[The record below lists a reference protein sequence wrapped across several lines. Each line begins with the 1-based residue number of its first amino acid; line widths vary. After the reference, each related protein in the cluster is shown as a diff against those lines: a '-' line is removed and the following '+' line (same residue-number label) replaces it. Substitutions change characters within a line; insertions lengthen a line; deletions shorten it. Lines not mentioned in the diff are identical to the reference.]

1 MKSLKDI
8 DLRGNRISKGGFEEV
23 SSLPWSGNFV
33 GRQVNYHGMP
43 HTWDGEKWEC
53 LVNGGWYKRDNL
65 LASNGILIK
74 TNIDAIAPKKVYL
87 EIIGEG
93 FHSGNVI
100 HTIAG
105 ANYDGDNPVFMALN
119 ACNIGTR
126 FSEIKV
132 FSLDKKIT
140 FWLPWIA
147 NLLHST
153 IFAKVLIGN
162 ANEDTNHI
170 ISITPSA
177 IPAEGV
183 DKLATITPKNVALTS
198 EIPAA
203 YKLPTATTSRL
214 GGIKASNTLSVDS
227 GGEAKVVDDAHNH
240 TASTINWGGANYT
253 NNILPVD
260 LAMNETASANK
271 FAFIK
276 PAAITVKYSRDAGA
290 TWLDYGATDEDKVRL
305 TTIWNAPNF
314 RIGKV
319 TQNSEASTD
328 CRLRV
333 EIDRVNA
340 GVYLHIRKFMLWVST
355 DGSTNNYVT
364 ISKLTKGNYDAGNT
378 TDEFFEV
385 VVYKQTLYGWSGWN
399 VINTNIVF
407 GPNSDIQARIIRFDF
422 GYDTA
427 PTGSNLGL
435 VIYNIFAY
443 CSESWTNAST
453 LAKFGHL
460 YSFDYLQNAIF
471 PANVTAEKIIKSGGT
486 ASQFLKANGDV
497 DGTTYTPQTETG
509 ANNLIS
515 ALPVWTKNPNDN
527 TYIIRQDTGGS
538 NTYGRVKA
546 SALWEYIKSKAG
558 ILYQPKGNYADGD
571 EQGFL
576 VKKPKISIAGGTTA
590 GNDMFTFDGSDE
602 FHLDLAKVAVSGSY
616 NDLKDKPT
624 IPQPQMV
631 GSGVLTI
638 MQGTVN
644 KGMFSANATAGKT
657 ITLDAPETGA
667 TINGVQVSFAA
678 QANNIPCYI
687 DYNNVLYH
695 CRISTDGTALQI
707 FRNGVWADLIKSCS
721 CNPKINET
729 IEVDD
734 LEAMKSAINEGYYSI
749 EMTSNLTTEFING
762 KLQFSLGFA
771 PSRNVTVATKPV
783 SLKGIKV
790 DTIKQQ
796 FQEFLNAGGR
806 FFIENDLSAMISS
819 GQTVCLQVTM
829 QREPIPKVV
838 VECYIEY

>member
-8 DLRGNRISKGGFEEV
+8 DLRGNRISKGGFEVVNALPTTNLFAGREV
-23 SSLPWSGNFV
+23 VFKGLKYMYENSEQGWIRQRPLLDSYFKSGEINNYGNSFSS
-33 GRQVNYHGMP
+33 Q
-43 HTWDGEKWEC
+43 
-53 LVNGGWYKRDNL
+53 
-65 LASNGILIK
+65 K
-74 TNIDAIAPKKVYL
+74 TMYI
-87 EIIGEG
+87 
-93 FHSGNVI
+93 
-100 HTIAG
+100 
-105 ANYDGDNPVFMALN
+105 
-119 ACNIGTR
+119 
-126 FSEIKV
+126 
-132 FSLDKKIT
+132 
-140 FWLPWIA
+140 
-147 NLLHST
+147 ST
-153 IFAKVLIGN
+153 IHDALY
-162 ANEDTNHI
+162 A
-170 ISITPSA
+170 A
-177 IPAEGV
+177 
-183 DKLATITPKNVALTS
+183 DKRYNV
-198 EIPAA
+198 
-203 YKLPTATTSRL
+203 
-214 GGIKASNTLSVDS
+214 SV
-227 GGEAKVVDDAHNH
+227 
-240 TASTINWGGANYT
+240 
-253 NNILPVD
+253 
-260 LAMNETASANK
+260 
-271 FAFIK
+271 
-276 PAAITVKYSRDAGA
+276 
-290 TWLDYGATDEDKVRL
+290 
-305 TTIWNAPNF
+305 
-314 RIGKV
+314 
-319 TQNSEASTD
+319 
-328 CRLRV
+328 
-333 EIDRVNA
+333 
-340 GVYLHIRKFMLWVST
+340 
-355 DGSTNNYVT
+355 
-364 ISKLTKGNYDAGNT
+364 
-378 TDEFFEV
+378 
-385 VVYKQTLYGWSGWN
+385 
-399 VINTNIVF
+399 
-407 GPNSDIQARIIRFDF
+407 
-422 GYDTA
+422 
-427 PTGSNLGL
+427 
-435 VIYNIFAY
+435 VIYNSDDTIYTNVTNVSTLFNGSYETLLTIPAGKKCVITIEGHYIFNNLPY
-443 CSESWTNAST
+443 GNIWLQTYYGSREKSVSCRIYGNYAST
-453 LAKFGHL
+453 GIGWFDLPMTQFNQYNTNTHQYRSDYNNRHLISIIELTVVAADDKPAILAAIEMALSRPNISDYPVLLKYGGIMYGDLQAPKF
-460 YSFDYLQNAIF
+460 
-471 PANVTAEKIIKSGGT
+471 IKSGGT

-497 DGTTYTPQTETG
+497 DGTTYTPQTATG

-515 ALPVWTKNPNDN
+515 ALPVWTQNPNDN